1 MPKNGRNRTRRRA
14 IRDIRYLHQEGPKR
28 RVELVRLSELR
39 TRQLTDHS
47 IYELNRPD
55 FHILLLF
62 TQGRGRH
69 HVDFEALTVS
79 AGCVLHVRPKQIHS
93 FDPSSKN
100 EACIVLFRP
109 DVLPPESETPPVSLL
124 RPCPVRLSRGD
135 FDRMRQICEL
145 IGSVS
150 EQPSALDV
158 TQVIDHLL
166 LATWALY
173 GQAARSVQT
182 PRQQMPDDVARVRAF
197 ERSVE
202 AHILERRGV
211 DWHAAQ
217 ARMSARTLARAC
229 QRVLGTSPKQ
239 HLDSL
244 VALEARRRLAHS
256 DASIEGIA
264 AQMGFSEPT
273 NFTKFFVR
281 TTGSTPR
288 AFRTRATH
296 R

>member
-1 MPKNGRNRTRRRA
+1 M
-14 IRDIRYLHQEGPKR
+14 
-28 RVELVRLSELR
+28 ELVRLSELR
-39 TRQLTDHS
+39 TRRIDDHS

-62 TQGRGRH
+62 TKGRGRH
-69 HVDFEALTVS
+69 HLDFEALTVN
-79 AGCVLHVRPKQIHS
+79 AGCLLHVRPKQIHA
-93 FDPSSKN
+93 FDPSSDN

-109 DVLPPESETPPVSLL
+109 DVLPPEVEMPSISLL
-124 RPCPVRLSRGD
+124 RPRPVRLGRGD

-145 IGSVS
+145 IGTISHR
-150 EQPSALDV
+150 PSKLDL
-158 TQVIDHLL
+158 TPVIDHLL
-166 LATWALY
+166 LAAWSMY
-173 GQAARSVQT
+173 GQAARSAET
-182 PRQQMPDDVARVRAF
+182 PPAQMSDDVARVRAF

-202 AHILERRGV
+202 ANILDRRSV

-217 ARMSARTLARAC
+217 TRTSARTLARAC

-244 VALEARRRLAHS
+244 VALEARRRLAYS
-256 DASIEGIA
+256 DAPIERIA
-264 AQMGFSEPT
+264 EEMGFSEPT

-288 AFRTRATH
+288 AFRRRAA
-296 R
+296 RP